1 MHCASRAAWPL
12 MAVAAVCAS
21 TVLPLSRPAAA
32 DQLSDAKAQAASIE
46 AKLNATTAQIG
57 ALGQQYDAAKYRQE
71 QLQTQIAQT
80 RDAIAKAQAKVASDR
95 VRLRKAAIDSY
106 MSNGTAANSNP
117 LFTTNQKDFAAKT
130 VYTKVS
136 ENRLHS
142 AVAKLT
148 NSQDTLASQ
157 QSKLQS
163 QEASAA
169 AATASAAAAMSQA
182 KALQSQQNATLAQA
196 KGQVATILKQNQQAA
211 LAAQATQ
218 AKAAASAPAPS
229 GGSGSGTTHS
239 YPVPPPSAGGSG
251 AVAAAMSQ
259 IGVPY
264 VWAASSPGVGFDCSG
279 LTSWAWS
286 QAGVS
291 LPHYSGAQMAMS
303 TPVPG
308 LANAQ
313 PGDLIFYGPGGS
325 EHVAMYVGGGSMI
338 EAPQTG
344 SFVHVTPVRMGF
356 SGIGRP

>member
-1 MHCASRAAWPL
+1 

-32 DQLSDAKAQAASIE
+32 DQLSDAKAQAASLE
-46 AKLNATTAQIG
+46 AKLSATTAQIG
-57 ALGQQYDAAKYRQE
+57 ALGQQYDAAKYHQE

-80 RDAIAKAQAKVASDR
+80 RDAIAKAQAQVSSDKSH
-95 VRLRKAAIDSY
+95 LRKAAIDSY
-106 MSNGTAANSNP
+106 MSNGTAANANP
-117 LFTTNQKDFAAKT
+117 LFTTSQKDFAAKT

-142 AVAKLT
+142 AVAHLT

-169 AATASAAAAMSQA
+169 AATASAASAMSQA
-182 KALQSQQNATLAQA
+182 QALQAQQTATLAQA
-196 KGQVATILKQNQQAA
+196 KGQVATLIQQNQQAA
-211 LAAQATQ
+211 QAAQAAQ
-218 AKAAASAPAPS
+218 AKAAAAGGGSTS
-229 GGSGSGTTHS
+229 GSSSGSGSGTTHS
-239 YPVPPPSAGGSG
+239 YPVPPPAPGGAG
-251 AVAAAMSQ
+251 AVAAAESQ

-264 VWAASSPGVGFDCSG
+264 VWAAESPGVGFDCSG
-279 LTSWAWS
+279 LTAWAWG
-286 QAGVS
+286 QAGVG

-303 TPVPG
+303 TPVPS
-308 LANAQ
+308 LADAQ

-344 SFVHVTPVRMGF
+344 SFVHITPVRMDF
-356 SGIGRP
+356 AGIGRP